1 MPGHGGPY
9 HKETSPSICRAN
21 QWTGF
26 YMIGASNIKEW
37 KDKVFDKKSSQS
49 DFQISEIHLD

>member
-49 DFQISEIHLD
+49 DFQI